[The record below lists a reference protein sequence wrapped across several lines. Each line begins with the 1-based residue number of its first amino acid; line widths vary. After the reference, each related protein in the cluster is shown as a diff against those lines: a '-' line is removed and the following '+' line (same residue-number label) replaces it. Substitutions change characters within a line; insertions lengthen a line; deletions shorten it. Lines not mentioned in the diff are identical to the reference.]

1 MNGNQNYSYYNP
13 YQFYIKKKVNPKKG
27 VSTFQQPY
35 PYTELSDSNTISNI
49 SALNNNNTSSNFLDL
64 TDTIDIKGL
73 SDVKSKR
80 EKEKLSKQSEDKSGQ
95 RTNGRN
101 RFYDKNELLNANG
114 SNEYLLKRNQNNNPP
129 QNIISKNMGTFSFK
143 NLFNPNKE
151 KNHNKSASMD
161 NNINVSDFPNE
172 EVKYD
177 FLNNG
182 NNKCIV
188 CNVTKVVSEN
198 VDELTP
204 IPKRRSSKKVPY
216 GEYDYDYNQ
225 AKSAAILIRRL
236 EYSYN
241 LRICKQY
248 K

>member
-64 TDTIDIKGL
+64 TDTIEIKGL

-129 QNIISKNMGTFSFK
+129 QNIISKNIGTFSFK

-151 KNHNKSASMD
+151 KNLGYLYHDPYIRKTIKSID
-161 NNINVSDFPNE
+161 NFRTKV
-172 EVKYD
+172 
-177 FLNNG
+177 NNG
-182 NNKCIV
+182 GIDKIF
-188 CNVTKVVSEN
+188 
-198 VDELTP
+198 
-204 IPKRRSSKKVPY
+204 I
-216 GEYDYDYNQ
+216 
-225 AKSAAILIRRL
+225 IRI
-236 EYSYN
+236 EE
-241 LRICKQY
+241 
-248 K
+248 